1 MNSSG
6 MHESTGRDP
15 WRSPRPPR
23 HQGIVGRVLLVVL
36 LAGLFIL
43 PFSGAGRRLKE
54 GTIEVIRAAQ
64 GAPEGGAGTPK
75 EAAPAIPPKVIIQE
89 KIVYRDPPPPPL
101 PNAYVPRKSVAV
113 SELFNGIKIQ
123 TKLQST
129 VGGRAA
135 AERARDEA
143 YQIQFSVDVT
153 VPSPSTT
160 LPELESLN
168 AHLSKALPGLVEM
181 VPTARVS
188 GFYHKLYELKQQMVE
203 KNLTQLDKPLSRH
216 NFFDCE
222 TILEL
227 RHPASDRRVLLMQ
240 GEMDVVA
247 DGSDGDRMGSF
258 DDYVFAS
265 SNFQGTTSYSWKK
278 RTKQA
283 NPLIPKYEERLKEAE
298 KKLAAAT
305 GSAVKKSLAGDIDF
319 YRKTLVSLK
328 TTSFLIA
335 SEDPF
340 IVLPLSLRGY
350 GEVQEFAPQLGDYAV
365 VMSGNKLLPA
375 IIGDYGPREKM
386 GEASLRIAKEIN
398 EKATPYVRPES
409 DLKISYLIF
418 TGSAEKPFG
427 PPDYARWHQ
436 RCSELLAEMG
446 GVGEGYGLHQWEDR
460 LQAPA
465 VPVGE
470 ASVTAGPASG
480 VTAAP
485 AVPAVPA
492 TAQPASVGAAGEVPV
507 PVSVTAEPAGEVP
520 ATAAPAGDVPAT
532 AAPASEVPAVAEP
545 AAVET
550 AVLPPA
556 AAPVLEVR

>member
-1 MNSSG
+1 

-23 HQGIVGRVLLVVL
+23 HQGVVGRVLLIVL

-64 GAPEGGAGTPK
+64 GAPTGGAGTSK
-75 EAAPAIPPKVIIQE
+75 EAAPVPPKVIIQE

-135 AERARDEA
+135 AERSRDEA

-227 RHPASDRRVLLMQ
+227 RHPVSDRRVLLMQ

-418 TGSAEKPFG
+418 TGSADKPFG
-427 PPDYARWHQ
+427 PPDYVRWHQ

-460 LQAPA
+460 LQAPVTPA
-465 VPVGE
+465 GEVP
-470 ASVTAGPASG
+470 VTAGTASG
-480 VTAAP
+480 VTAVEVP

-507 PVSVTAEPAGEVP
+507 PVTAEPAGEVP
-520 ATAAPAGDVPAT
+520 ATAAPAGEVPAT

>member
-23 HQGIVGRVLLVVL
+23 HQGVVGRVLLIVL

-64 GAPEGGAGTPK
+64 GAPTGGAGTSK
-75 EAAPAIPPKVIIQE
+75 EAAPVPPQVIIQE

-135 AERARDEA
+135 AERSRDEA

-227 RHPASDRRVLLMQ
+227 RHPVSDRRVLLMQ

-418 TGSAEKPFG
+418 TGSADKPFG

-460 LQAPA
+460 LQAPVTPA
-465 VPVGE
+465 GEVP
-470 ASVTAGPASG
+470 VTAGTASG
-480 VTAAP
+480 VPAVEVP

-492 TAQPASVGAAGEVPV
+492 TAQPASVEAAGEVT
-507 PVSVTAEPAGEVP
+507 VTAEPAGEVP
-520 ATAAPAGDVPAT
+520 ATAAPAGEVPAT

>member
-23 HQGIVGRVLLVVL
+23 HQGGAGRVLLIVL

-64 GAPEGGAGTPK
+64 GAPTGAAVASKGETPV
-75 EAAPAIPPKVIIQE
+75 APPKVIIEE

-135 AERARDEA
+135 AERSRDEA

-168 AHLSKALPGLVEM
+168 PHLSKALPGLVEM

-283 NPLIPKYEERLKEAE
+283 NPLILKYEERLKEAE

-305 GSAVKKSLAGDIDF
+305 ASALKKSLAGDIDF

-350 GEVQEFAPQLGDYAV
+350 AEVQEFAPQLGDYAV

-386 GEASLRIAKEIN
+386 GEASLRIAQEIN

-418 TGSAEKPFG
+418 TGSAERPFG

-460 LQAPA
+460 LQ
-465 VPVGE
+465 VPVTPAAE
-470 ASVTAGPASG
+470 GPAS
-480 VTAAP
+480 VVPTS
-485 AVPAVPA
+485 AVPAAAESASVVPA
-492 TAQPASVGAAGEVPV
+492 ATGPAATGPAATGPAAAESASVEAA
-507 PVSVTAEPAGEVP
+507 
-520 ATAAPAGDVPAT
+520 AAA
-532 AAPASEVPAVAEP
+532 
-545 AAVET
+545 ET

>member
-1 MNSSG
+1 
-6 MHESTGRDP
+6 
-15 WRSPRPPR
+15 
-23 HQGIVGRVLLVVL
+23 LLIVL

-64 GAPEGGAGTPK
+64 GAPTGGAGTSK
-75 EAAPAIPPKVIIQE
+75 EAAPVPPKVIIQE

-135 AERARDEA
+135 AERSRDEA

-227 RHPASDRRVLLMQ
+227 RHPVSDRRVLLMQ

-418 TGSAEKPFG
+418 TGSADKPFG
-427 PPDYARWHQ
+427 PPDYVRWHQ

-460 LQAPA
+460 LQAPVTPA
-465 VPVGE
+465 GEVP
-470 ASVTAGPASG
+470 VTAGTASG
-480 VTAAP
+480 VTAVEVP

-507 PVSVTAEPAGEVP
+507 PVTAEPAGEVP
-520 ATAAPAGDVPAT
+520 ATAAPAGEVPAT

>member
-23 HQGIVGRVLLVVL
+23 HQGVVGRVLLIVL

-64 GAPEGGAGTPK
+64 GAPAGGAGTSK
-75 EAAPAIPPKVIIQE
+75 EAAPVPPKVIIQE

-135 AERARDEA
+135 AERSRDEA

-418 TGSAEKPFG
+418 TGSADKPFG

-460 LQAPA
+460 LQAPVTPA
-465 VPVGE
+465 GEVPGT
-470 ASVTAGPASG
+470 ASGVPASG
-480 VTAAP
+480 VP
-485 AVPAVPA
+485 AGPA

-507 PVSVTAEPAGEVP
+507 PVTAEPAGEVP
-520 ATAAPAGDVPAT
+520 ATAAPAGEVPAT

>member
-23 HQGIVGRVLLVVL
+23 HQGVAGRVLLVVL

-64 GAPEGGAGTPK
+64 GAPMGGAVASK
-75 EAAPAIPPKVIIQE
+75 EAAPAPPPQVIVQE

-135 AERARDEA
+135 AERSRDEA

-227 RHPASDRRVLLMQ
+227 RHPVSDRRVLLMQ

-418 TGSAEKPFG
+418 TGSADKPFG

-460 LQAPA
+460 LQAPVTPA
-465 VPVGE
+465 GEVPVPAG
-470 ASVTAGPASG
+470 TAGD
-480 VTAAP
+480 VP

-507 PVSVTAEPAGEVP
+507 PVTAEPAGEVP
-520 ATAAPAGDVPAT
+520 ATAAPAGEVPAT
-532 AAPASEVPAVAEP
+532 AAPASEVPAVAEPEP

>member
-1 MNSSG
+1 

-23 HQGIVGRVLLVVL
+23 HQGVVGRVLLIVL

-64 GAPEGGAGTPK
+64 GAPAGGAGTSK
-75 EAAPAIPPKVIIQE
+75 EAAPVPPKVIIQE

-135 AERARDEA
+135 AERTRDEA

-418 TGSAEKPFG
+418 TGSADKPFG

-460 LQAPA
+460 LQAPVTPA
-465 VPVGE
+465 GEVPE
-470 ASVTAGPASG
+470 TAGTASG
-480 VTAAP
+480 VPAVEVP

-492 TAQPASVGAAGEVPV
+492 TAQPASVEAAGEVTVPV
-507 PVSVTAEPAGEVP
+507 PVTAEPAGEVP
-520 ATAAPAGDVPAT
+520 ATAAPA
-532 AAPASEVPAVAEP
+532 SEVPAVAEPEP

>member
-23 HQGIVGRVLLVVL
+23 HQGVVGRVLLIVL

-64 GAPEGGAGTPK
+64 GAPAGGAGTSK
-75 EAAPAIPPKVIIQE
+75 EAAPVPPKVIIQE

-135 AERARDEA
+135 AERSRDEA

-227 RHPASDRRVLLMQ
+227 RHPVSDRRVLLMQ

-418 TGSAEKPFG
+418 TGSADKPFG

-460 LQAPA
+460 LQAPVTPA
-465 VPVGE
+465 GEVP
-470 ASVTAGPASG
+470 VTAGTASG
-480 VTAAP
+480 VPAGDVP

-492 TAQPASVGAAGEVPV
+492 TAQPASVEAAGEVPV
-507 PVSVTAEPAGEVP
+507 PVTAEPAGEVP
-520 ATAAPAGDVPAT
+520 ATAAPAGEVPAT

-545 AAVET
+545 AVVET

>member
-1 MNSSG
+1 

-23 HQGIVGRVLLVVL
+23 HQGVVGRVLLIVL

-64 GAPEGGAGTPK
+64 GAPTGGAGTSK
-75 EAAPAIPPKVIIQE
+75 EAAPVPPKVIIQE

-135 AERARDEA
+135 AERSRDEA

-227 RHPASDRRVLLMQ
+227 RHPVSDRRVLLMQ

-386 GEASLRIAKEIN
+386 GEASLLIAKEIN

-418 TGSAEKPFG
+418 TGSADKPFG

-460 LQAPA
+460 LQAPVTPA
-465 VPVGE
+465 GEVP
-470 ASVTAGPASG
+470 VTAGTASG
-480 VTAAP
+480 VTAVEVP

-507 PVSVTAEPAGEVP
+507 PVTAEPAGEVP
-520 ATAAPAGDVPAT
+520 ATAAPAGEVPAT

>member
-23 HQGIVGRVLLVVL
+23 HQGVVGRVLLVVL

-64 GAPEGGAGTPK
+64 GAPAGGAGTSK
-75 EAAPAIPPKVIIQE
+75 EAAPPPPKVIIQE

-135 AERARDEA
+135 AERTRDEA

-418 TGSAEKPFG
+418 TGSADKPFG

-460 LQAPA
+460 LQAPVTPA
-465 VPVGE
+465 GEVPV
-470 ASVTAGPASG
+470 TAVPASG
-480 VTAAP
+480 VP
-485 AVPAVPA
+485 AGTV
-492 TAQPASVGAAGEVPV
+492 SGGAAGEVPV
-507 PVSVTAEPAGEVP
+507 PVTAEPAGEVP
-520 ATAAPAGDVPAT
+520 ATAAPAGEVPAT

-545 AAVET
+545 AAAET
-550 AVLPPA
+550 AVLPPV

>member
-23 HQGIVGRVLLVVL
+23 HQGVVGRVLLIVL

-64 GAPEGGAGTPK
+64 GAPTGGAGTSK
-75 EAAPAIPPKVIIQE
+75 EAAPVPPKVIIQE

-135 AERARDEA
+135 AERSRDEA

-227 RHPASDRRVLLMQ
+227 RHPVSDRRVLLMQ

-386 GEASLRIAKEIN
+386 GEASLLIAKEIN

-418 TGSAEKPFG
+418 TGSADKPFG
-427 PPDYARWHQ
+427 PPDYVRWHQ

-460 LQAPA
+460 LQAPVTPA
-465 VPVGE
+465 GEVP
-470 ASVTAGPASG
+470 VTAGTASG
-480 VTAAP
+480 VTAVEVP

-507 PVSVTAEPAGEVP
+507 PVTAEPAGEVP
-520 ATAAPAGDVPAT
+520 ATAAPAGEVPAT

>member
-23 HQGIVGRVLLVVL
+23 HQGVVGRVLLIVL

-64 GAPEGGAGTPK
+64 GAPTGGAGTSK
-75 EAAPAIPPKVIIQE
+75 EAAPVPPKVIIQE

-135 AERARDEA
+135 AERSRDEA

-227 RHPASDRRVLLMQ
+227 RHPVSDRRVLLMQ

-418 TGSAEKPFG
+418 TGSADKPFG
-427 PPDYARWHQ
+427 PPDYVRWHQ

-460 LQAPA
+460 LQAPVTPA
-465 VPVGE
+465 GEVP
-470 ASVTAGPASG
+470 VTAGTASG
-480 VTAAP
+480 VTAVEVP

-507 PVSVTAEPAGEVP
+507 PVTAEPAGEVP
-520 ATAAPAGDVPAT
+520 ATAAPAGEVPAT

>member
-23 HQGIVGRVLLVVL
+23 HQGVVGRVLLIVL

-64 GAPEGGAGTPK
+64 GAPAGGAGTSK
-75 EAAPAIPPKVIIQE
+75 EAAPVPPQVIIQE

-135 AERARDEA
+135 AERTRDEA

-227 RHPASDRRVLLMQ
+227 RHPVSDRRVLLMQ

-418 TGSAEKPFG
+418 TGSADKPFG

-460 LQAPA
+460 LQAPVTPA
-465 VPVGE
+465 GEVP
-470 ASVTAGPASG
+470 VTAGTASG
-480 VTAAP
+480 VPAVEVP

-492 TAQPASVGAAGEVPV
+492 TAQPASVEAAGEVTVPV
-507 PVSVTAEPAGEVP
+507 PVTAE
-520 ATAAPAGDVPAT
+520 PAGDVPAT

>member
-23 HQGIVGRVLLVVL
+23 HQGVVGRVLLVVL

-64 GAPEGGAGTPK
+64 GAPAGGAGTSK
-75 EAAPAIPPKVIIQE
+75 EAAPPPPKVITQE

-135 AERARDEA
+135 AERTRDEA

-418 TGSAEKPFG
+418 TGSADKPFG

-460 LQAPA
+460 LQAPVTPA
-465 VPVGE
+465 GEVPV
-470 ASVTAGPASG
+470 TAVPASG
-480 VTAAP
+480 VP
-485 AVPAVPA
+485 AGTV
-492 TAQPASVGAAGEVPV
+492 SGGAAGEVPV
-507 PVSVTAEPAGEVP
+507 PVTAEPAGEVP
-520 ATAAPAGDVPAT
+520 ATAAPAGEVPAT

-545 AAVET
+545 AAAET
-550 AVLPPA
+550 AVLPPV